1 MGFRTNHIIILISC
15 FVLSAYGQ
23 DTTRVL
29 KPVPI
34 IKEVDLNT
42 INLES
47 TNPNITITKAWME
60 QLGAIDIAEALKY
73 SPGIQLKDYGG
84 IGGVKSIA
92 YRSLGANHTGV
103 VIDGAFLPNVQSGLV
118 NLNGFDLFGLNTV
131 EFSSGQVLSENVS
144 ASAFLLPNTISV
156 QSVLFERPDSLR
168 WSYSGIFNTI
178 NAYENGVLIQVPL
191 GQSFFIGGQVFYKF
205 GSGAYQFRQPD
216 IGINTSQIRENSA
229 LTSLRGKIITGFDN
243 KNSKMRITGQFSDTD
258 QELPGAVVL
267 YNPSNDQYLWT
278 DFQKYTLNY
287 QFNKN
292 KWTLNAQSF
301 YQIENTEYLDEHYLN
316 SDGFLAASYQQ
327 ENILIG
333 GILTRKLNKYFTK
346 FFIGS
351 DLIYTNLVGSNVSA
365 NPMRLQNNSV
375 IGTQLTLGRF
385 NVLTNLTNQFIQD
398 DYTELGESIQKT
410 NYNLSPFFSF
420 SVQPFI
426 KKALKI
432 RAFYKSS
439 YRMPTFND
447 LYYNA
452 IGNKHLKPEETNL
465 LNIGLSYKKVFT
477 KFSFQTTIDGFYNQ
491 TKNKII
497 AIPTKDLFNWSM
509 QNIGE
514 TEIKGIDFS
523 AFLSTRLRKVLFVLS
538 TSHSFNQTIDITDE
552 NNSTFGHQ
560 LPYTPQYTTSNGM
573 SISIKGFA
581 LSVNALYNSFRY
593 SLNENIYSNLLP
605 AFSDFNL
612 GLSKEL
618 NWNRSNVFI
627 SLKCMNLLNKNYQ
640 IIRSFPMPGRYY
652 QAQIKYS
659 FR

>member
-1 MGFRTNHIIILISC
+1 MGFRTNHIILLISC

-47 TNPNITITKAWME
+47 TNPHITITKAWME

-205 GSGAYQFRQPD
+205 GSGAYQFKQPD
-216 IGINTSQIRENSA
+216 IGINTTQIRENSA
-229 LTSLRGKIITGFDN
+229 LTSLRGKIVTGFDN
-243 KNSKMRITGQFSDTD
+243 KNSKLRFTGQFSDTD

-287 QFNKN
+287 QFNKS
-292 KWTLNAQSF
+292 KWLLNAQSF

-316 SDGFLAASYQQ
+316 SEGFLAAEYQQ
-327 ENILIG
+327 ENILLG
-333 GILTRKLNKYFTK
+333 GMLTRKLNKYFTK
-346 FFIGS
+346 LFFGS

-385 NVLTNLTNQFIQD
+385 NVLTNLTNQYIQD
-398 DYTELGESIQKT
+398 NYTELGESIQKT
-410 NYNLSPFFSF
+410 NFNLSPFFSF

-452 IGNKHLKPEETNL
+452 IGNKHLKPEEANL

-618 NWNRSNVFI
+618 NWNSSKVFI